1 MAPAK
6 AASCEAEM
14 IFFFFAREM
23 AGNRVRQRLNPAF
36 VIVLLRQWQS
46 EDLSVP
52 FESSAGWVVETFEAF
67 SFVSFGGVEGTY
79 IHKKEKANGAH
90 FTIEIPAGAWVL
102 REGGGGDLKEDKLC
116 LWTKTSVSRN
126 FNHASSVVFWHVAD
140 SAPLKG
146 CRINY
151 GSLFWHVHIPKPVI
165 TFMFSVLP
173 N

>member
-102 REGGGGDLKEDKLC
+102 REGGGG
-116 LWTKTSVSRN
+116 
-126 FNHASSVVFWHVAD
+126 
-140 SAPLKG
+140 
-146 CRINY
+146 
-151 GSLFWHVHIPKPVI
+151 
-165 TFMFSVLP
+165 
-173 N
+173 